1 MSLFSQCN
9 LIGGSCGGGG
19 GWLWVFGWFVF
30 LFDVENAKE
39 KLGKMKEWNDT
50 VLELRVHFYISF
62 VC

>member
-1 MSLFSQCN
+1 MVVVVGCGVLGGLVFCFFCFLIFS
-9 LIGGSCGGGG
+9 
-19 GWLWVFGWFVF
+19 VFL

-50 VLELRVHFYISF
+50 VLLLELRVHFCISF